1 MSRITP
7 NAPDWLIARPIA
19 HRGLHNKSNGIIE
32 NSISAAQAAVLHGFA
47 IECDVQLS
55 SDGEVFV
62 FHDDTLDRV
71 TAQSGR
77 VDQTTAQDLGAAI
90 LRGSKDTIPTL
101 TRFLNELN
109 GQVPLICEIKSKF
122 DGNTQI
128 AACVHDVTLNYS
140 GPLAF
145 KSFDPAM
152 VKALRELHCPRP
164 LGFIGE
170 STYDDPEWAFLGAQ
184 QKRDLISFTHY
195 AETQPDFLSWWVR
208 DLPNA
213 ATNLYRHA
221 LSLPVMT
228 WTVRTPAQRETA
240 NQYASQMVFEG
251 FVP

>member
-62 FHDDTLDRV
+62 FHDDKLDRV

-109 GQVPLICEIKSKF
+109 GQQV
-122 DGNTQI
+122 
-128 AACVHDVTLNYS
+128 
-140 GPLAF
+140 
-145 KSFDPAM
+145 
-152 VKALRELHCPRP
+152 
-164 LGFIGE
+164 
-170 STYDDPEWAFLGAQ
+170 
-184 QKRDLISFTHY
+184 
-195 AETQPDFLSWWVR
+195 
-208 DLPNA
+208 
-213 ATNLYRHA
+213 
-221 LSLPVMT
+221 
-228 WTVRTPAQRETA
+228 
-240 NQYASQMVFEG
+240 
-251 FVP
+251 

>member
-7 NAPDWLIARPIA
+7 NAPDWLTARPIA
-19 HRGLHNKSNGIIE
+19 HRGLHAKANGIIE
-32 NSISAAQAAVLHGFA
+32 NSISAARAAILHGFA

-55 SDGEVFV
+55 SDGEAFV

-71 TAQSGR
+71 TALSGR
-77 VDQTTAQDLGAAI
+77 VDQTNAVNLQATP
-90 LRGSKDTIPTL
+90 LRGSSDTIPTL

-122 DGNTQI
+122 DGNTRI
-128 AACVHDVTLNYS
+128 AARVHDITHNYN

-152 VKALRELHCPRP
+152 LKALRGLNCRRP

-170 STYDDPEWAFLGAQ
+170 STYDDPEWGFLTAR
-184 QKRDLISFTHY
+184 QKCDLISFNHY

-208 DLPNA
+208 DLPNV

-251 FVP
+251 FLP